1 MASGILINVKPAL
14 PVEVVQAL
22 PVQATQTTSR
32 GSTELGWFATKRRNW
47 HRNSLKRTLARIIEI
62 CKDHEANG
70 LKAGDPIFKT
80 LHVKSIEL
88 CDEYCQKWNLDRN
101 SLETELPSLRQ
112 LRLSAHP
119 ENLTAAHKGPVVV
132 FGLLAIVALPLIIG
146 VWTGLFGVGQR
157 WIAHLFGG

>member
-1 MASGILINVKPAL
+1 MTMSQGTLIEVLPASTLEVAPA
-14 PVEVVQAL
+14 PAVVSAG
-22 PVQATQTTSR
+22 PREMSWW
-32 GSTELGWFATKRRNW
+32 GTKRRTW
-47 HRNSLKRTLARIIEI
+47 HRNALKRTLARIICI
-62 CKDHEANG
+62 CQDHEANG
-70 LKAGDPIFKT
+70 VKAGDPIFQT
-80 LHVKSIEL
+80 LHAKALSL
-88 CDEYCQKWNLDRN
+88 CDEYCRKWNLDRN
-101 SLETELPSLRQ
+101 ALETELPVLRV

>member
-1 MASGILINVKPAL
+1 MAF
-14 PVEVVQAL
+14 VEVLTAAPTKAPPAPAASPAVISA
-22 PVQATQTTSR
+22 
-32 GSTELGWFATKRRNW
+32 GSQELGWYATWRRDSS
-47 HRNSLKRTLARIIEI
+47 RKKLKRTLARIIGI
-62 CKDHEANG
+62 CQDHEANG
-70 LKAGDPIFKT
+70 VKAGDPIFQT
-80 LHVKSIEL
+80 LHAKAVSF
-88 CDEYCQKWNLDRN
+88 CDEYCRKWNLDRN

-132 FGLLAIVALPLIIG
+132 FGLLAIVTLPLIIG